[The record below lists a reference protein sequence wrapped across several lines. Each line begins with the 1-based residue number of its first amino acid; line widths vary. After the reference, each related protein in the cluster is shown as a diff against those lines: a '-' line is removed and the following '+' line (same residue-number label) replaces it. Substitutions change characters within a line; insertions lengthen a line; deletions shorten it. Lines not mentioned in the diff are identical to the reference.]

1 MAQLLPC
8 PSCARHVRLTETGCP
23 FCGVAIDL
31 SEAPTRPMPV
41 QRLGRAATFAF
52 GAAVATSVA
61 ACSGNPVPLY
71 GAPPV
76 DTGTAQQ
83 DGGVA
88 PLYGAPSDAGSDAAV
103 LAMYG
108 GPPPD
113 AGTDA
118 GGPAPAYGAPVFDA
132 NLDHDAGGASADY
145 GAPPAPPA

>member
-8 PSCARHVRLTETGCP
+8 PSCSRHVRRTESGCP
-23 FCGVAIDL
+23 FCGGAL
-31 SEAPTRPMPV
+31 AFAEEPTRAMPT

-52 GAAVATSVA
+52 GAAVATTLS
-61 ACSGNPVPLY
+61 ACAGNPVPLY
-71 GAPPV
+71 GAPPP

-88 PLYGAPSDAGSDAAV
+88 PLYGAPSDAGTDAGM

-113 AGTDA
+113 AG
-118 GGPAPAYGAPVFDA
+118 GPGPLYGAPAFDA

-145 GAPPAPPA
+145 GAPPAPPT